1 MPQGGSGC
9 GTSIHCTSIKSAT
22 FLIQGGTLTDNEIL
36 GSLIAVTATI
46 FGLVT
51 GIQALA
57 RAKATNEMEHKM
69 VLQKL
74 ERILQH
80 NAEILDN
87 LDDVLKHPDDTHF
100 SVSDL
105 HREIR
110 EELAEIKSLLRRLQ
124 NELR

>member
-1 MPQGGSGC
+1 M
-9 GTSIHCTSIKSAT
+9 
-22 FLIQGGTLTDNEIL
+22 TDNEIL

-51 GIQALA
+51 GIQVLA
-57 RAKATNEMEHKM
+57 RAKATSELEHKM

-87 LDDVLKHPDDTHF
+87 LDDVLKHPNEHNTHF
-100 SVSDL
+100 SFSAVSDL

-110 EELAEIKSLLRRLQ
+110 EELTEIKSLLRRLQ
-124 NELR
+124 NANR

>member
-1 MPQGGSGC
+1 MQRSKAAEHAKLQGCKAPIGQGG
-9 GTSIHCTSIKSAT
+9 
-22 FLIQGGTLTDNEIL
+22 LLTDNEIL
-36 GSLIAVTATI
+36 GSLIAVTATV

-57 RAKATNEMEHKM
+57 RAKATNELEHKI

-100 SVSDL
+100 SVADLHKEIQEELKNIKDLIRSL
-105 HREIR
+105 HREFR
-110 EELAEIKSLLRRLQ
+110 
-124 NELR
+124 

>member
-1 MPQGGSGC
+1 M
-9 GTSIHCTSIKSAT
+9 
-22 FLIQGGTLTDNEIL
+22 TDNEIL
-36 GSLIAVTATI
+36 GSLIAVTATV

-57 RAKATNEMEHKM
+57 RAKATNELEHKM

-100 SVSDL
+100 SVSELHKEIQEELKNIKDLIRSL
-105 HREIR
+105 HREQP
-110 EELAEIKSLLRRLQ
+110 S
-124 NELR
+124 